1 MVRLHHLHK
10 NKWVLAW
17 SVMAISLF
25 LVSLGIRVPNLT
37 RLHSSPKP
45 NPRAILETACKA
57 SKPALA
63 KATTARHVISVEPF
77 NSVFELPAP
86 KLSPLCFLAVAYK
99 CKATV
104 PPQVSARAPPFF
116 AC

>member
-1 MVRLHHLHK
+1 MVRLLHLHK
-10 NKWVLAW
+10 NKRVLAW
-17 SVMAISLF
+17 SVMAVSLF

-37 RLHSSPKP
+37 GLHSSPKP

-57 SKPALA
+57 AKPALA
-63 KATTARHVISVEPF
+63 KAATAKHVICAELF

-86 KLSPLCFLAVAYK
+86 KLSPLRFLAVAYN
-99 CKATV
+99 CNATV
-104 PPQVSARAPPFF
+104 LPQISARAPPIY

>member
-1 MVRLHHLHK
+1 MVRLRHRHK
-10 NKWVLAW
+10 NKRVFAW

-45 NPRAILETACKA
+45 NPRAILETASKA
-57 SKPALA
+57 SKPALSKSATA
-63 KATTARHVISVEPF
+63 KHVISVELF
-77 NSVFELPAP
+77 NSVSELPAP
-86 KLSPLCFLAVAYK
+86 TLFPLRFLAAAYS
-99 CKATV
+99 CNDSV
-104 PPQVSARAPPFF
+104 PPQLSARAPPVF

>member
-1 MVRLHHLHK
+1 MVRLRHLHK
-10 NKWVLAW
+10 NKRFLSWT
-17 SVMAISLF
+17 VMAISLF

-57 SKPALA
+57 SKPALSKAATA
-63 KATTARHVISVEPF
+63 KHVISVALF
-77 NSVFELPAP
+77 NGVSELPAP
-86 KLSPLCFLAVAYK
+86 TLFPLRFLAVAYN
-99 CKATV
+99 CDAAV
-104 PPQVSARAPPFF
+104 PPQISARAPPVY